1 MHHQPDTQR
10 RFIFEHAPI
19 RGEIVHLDASWRAV
33 LERHHYPPV
42 IRDVL
47 GQFMAATALLASTLK
62 FQGSLIL
69 QAQGDGPLKMVVVEC
84 SNEHAMRALARW
96 EGEVPEG
103 ELPDKFGLGRIVMTI
118 IDNRPNT
125 ERYQAVAPLE
135 GANVA
140 EALQNY
146 FRQSE
151 QLDTHVWLAA
161 DGQQAA
167 GLLLQKLPDR
177 PLEDTDAWQRVTLLA
192 NTVSAAELLN
202 LPSED
207 ILHRLFHEEDVR
219 LFDAEPLFFRCS
231 CTRERVA
238 NMLRGLG
245 YAEAKS
251 VLIEKG
257 NVDVTC
263 EFCNQNY
270 IFDSIDVEE
279 LFAAS
284 HQPPG
289 SQSRH

>member
-1 MHHQPDTQR
+1 MLHQPDTHR

-42 IRDVL
+42 IRNVL

-62 FQGSLIL
+62 YQGALIL

-84 SNEHAMRALARW
+84 SHDRAMRALARW

-103 ELPDKFGLGRIVMTI
+103 DLAHIFGVGRIVMTL
-118 IDNRPNT
+118 IDNRPDA

-135 GANVA
+135 GAHVA

-151 QLDTHVWLAA
+151 QLDTHLWLAA

-167 GLLLQKLPDR
+167 GLLLQKMPGR
-177 PLEDTDAWQRVTLLA
+177 PHEDADAWQRVTILA
-192 NTVSAAELLN
+192 NTVSNVELLT
-202 LPSED
+202 LPTEH
-207 ILHRLFHEEDVR
+207 ILRRLFHEEDVR
-219 LFDAEPLFFRCS
+219 LFDPEPLCFRCS
-231 CTRERVA
+231 CTRERVC
-238 NMLRGLG
+238 NMLRSLG

-257 NVDVTC
+257 NIDVTC
-263 EFCNQNY
+263 EFCNQQY
-270 IFDSIDVEE
+270 IFDSIDIEE

-289 SQSRH
+289 TQTRH